1 MKLNKLLLLGC
12 LPFLFV
18 SCNNDDDFYNDQ
30 GTGEKVKIELDV
42 QQRVIQKKGNDFAN
56 RLMAHVIK
64 ENENAL
70 VSPLSLQVALGML
83 ANGANEQACNE
94 ISATLGLQDYSLYEL
109 NRYHQVVMGGII
121 NEQDPKV
128 ELALSNSL
136 WLSKNLTAKEN
147 FINNLQTYY
156 GASLNSIDFSKAEQA
171 KREINSWA
179 NEATKGMIKDL
190 QLPVSTSTAFVLSNA
205 CYFDGQWFS
214 PFDKK
219 DTFADFFTTEYGNVQ
234 KVSMMHK
241 HEWTIYTENEN
252 YQLVYLGFGNASF
265 GIMFVLPKEGK
276 NIKEVLPSIDW
287 DISNIT
293 HTNNVDLS
301 LPKFKMEILTEL
313 NKTLQD
319 MGIRTVFESNSFP
332 NISDNLALA
341 WAQQNACFEIDESGV
356 KASTV
361 TSVEGLEQSSGPTN
375 VTMKIDR
382 PFLFAIRENSSGA
395 LLYMGKIA
403 SVE

>member
-1 MKLNKLLLLGC
+1 
-12 LPFLFV
+12 
-18 SCNNDDDFYNDQ
+18 
-30 GTGEKVKIELDV
+30 
-42 QQRVIQKKGNDFAN
+42 
-56 RLMAHVIK
+56 
-64 ENENAL
+64 
-70 VSPLSLQVALGML
+70 
-83 ANGANEQACNE
+83 
-94 ISATLGLQDYSLYEL
+94 
-109 NRYHQVVMGGII
+109 
-121 NEQDPKV
+121 
-128 ELALSNSL
+128 
-136 WLSKNLTAKEN
+136 
-147 FINNLQTYY
+147 
-156 GASLNSIDFSKAEQA
+156 
-171 KREINSWA
+171 
-179 NEATKGMIKDL
+179 
-190 QLPVSTSTAFVLSNA
+190 
-205 CYFDGQWFS
+205 
-214 PFDKK
+214 
-219 DTFADFFTTEYGNVQ
+219 
-234 KVSMMHK
+234 MMHK